1 MIKVGITGQSGFI
14 GSHLYNS
21 LGFKKNKFE
30 RVLFK
35 KEYFKSEKN
44 LTRFVNSCD
53 VIIHLAAVIKN
64 KDKKIL
70 QDVNFELMKK
80 LLFSHEKSNSKPAI
94 FFASSTQENLS
105 TIYGLSKKELS
116 KSLEKWSYKSKA
128 YSRVFIVPNVFGP
141 FSKPYYNSVV
151 STFCYQLSRNINTEL
166 KINKELEL
174 IYVNNLVNRMIDEIS
189 IFFETRTEQH
199 LFKRIDILH
208 EKTIHVS
215 SLLSKLEDYKSYYIH
230 KNKIPNFNENFDRDL
245 FNTFLTYFDFDNFF
259 PQSLEEN
266 NDERGAFY
274 ENIKSKEECQVSFST
289 TMPGYTRGNHFHT
302 RKLERFTV
310 IKGKARIEFRRIG
323 TTKKFSF
330 LLDGDSPSFVDM
342 PIWYTHNITNIG
354 NDVLY
359 TIFWINEFYDKDDPD
374 TFFEKV

>member
-105 TIYGLSKKELS
+105 TIYGLSKK
-116 KSLEKWSYKSKA
+116 
-128 YSRVFIVPNVFGP
+128 N
-141 FSKPYYNSVV
+141 
-151 STFCYQLSRNINTEL
+151 
-166 KINKELEL
+166 
-174 IYVNNLVNRMIDEIS
+174 
-189 IFFETRTEQH
+189 
-199 LFKRIDILH
+199 
-208 EKTIHVS
+208 
-215 SLLSKLEDYKSYYIH
+215 
-230 KNKIPNFNENFDRDL
+230 
-245 FNTFLTYFDFDNFF
+245 
-259 PQSLEEN
+259 
-266 NDERGAFY
+266 
-274 ENIKSKEECQVSFST
+274 
-289 TMPGYTRGNHFHT
+289 
-302 RKLERFTV
+302 
-310 IKGKARIEFRRIG
+310 
-323 TTKKFSF
+323 
-330 LLDGDSPSFVDM
+330 
-342 PIWYTHNITNIG
+342 
-354 NDVLY
+354 
-359 TIFWINEFYDKDDPD
+359 
-374 TFFEKV
+374 